1 MFFKKHLTIYSL
13 SPPSIQI
20 IKYQLMNIKVVF
32 FLIPGKKNASKTIK
46 RQYLWNIFF
55 QFRLCLNGGDSNKT

>member
-1 MFFKKHLTIYSL
+1 M
-13 SPPSIQI
+13 
-20 IKYQLMNIKVVF
+20 KYQLMNIKVVF
-32 FLIPGKKNASKTIK
+32 FLIPGKKNVSKTIK